1 MTKKKTKVEAGMSS
15 IVLKPG
21 PVRRVDLELELGRVK
36 KKQGKEKPSVIRLT
50 RQDQVKTRLQ
60 LVDLYFFF
68 TKTTSF

>member
-1 MTKKKTKVEAGMSS
+1 MSS